1 MKAILLCAGKGVR
14 FRPVTDIV
22 PKPLLPFLNV
32 PLARAHLRRLHEAGV
47 REVAVNLHHLA
58 DQVQGDL
65 SQKAANLPK
74 LAFFHE
80 PEILGTAGALRNAA
94 SFLDGGDFLLVNS
107 DAAIEPDF
115 AGLAARHR
123 DSGRAAT
130 LLVTENRHPD
140 LYTPLQSEG
149 DRVTAFG
156 LHGPRPL
163 LYTGVSVLSSR
174 ILPRIP
180 PGETALVRDLWQPL
194 LDEGREELGLV
205 FHHGPHA
212 DLGRPGD
219 FLRAS
224 LEALARGGPFPAGA
238 GDFDRERRVLALAGD
253 VGGGGAFGVD
263 ASDSVLGR
271 ARVGPGASL
280 RRCAVWDGVEVGAG
294 ARLSD
299 CLVGR
304 GRVPAGA
311 HYAKALLWASDADA
325 DVAVWP
331 LSGLDGNDH
340 RVHSLSPLR

>member
-14 FRPVTDIV
+14 FRPVTDAI

-32 PLARAHLRRLHEAGV
+32 PLARAHLRRLREAGI

-58 DQVQGDL
+58 DEIQRDL
-65 SQKAANLPK
+65 GHETADLPK

-80 PEILGTAGALRNAA
+80 PQILGTAGALRNAA

-115 AGLAARHR
+115 AGLIARHR

-149 DRVTAFG
+149 DRITGFG
-156 LHGPRPL
+156 LHGPEPL

-174 ILPRIP
+174 LISRIP

-194 LDEGREELGLV
+194 LDEGREELGFVL
-205 FHHGPHA
+205 HHGPHA

-224 LEALARGGPFPAGA
+224 LEALARGGPFPDG
-238 GDFDRERRVLALAGD
+238 GGGFDRGRRVLAREAPIG
-253 VGGGGAFGVD
+253 VGAGVD
-263 ASDSVLGR
+263 ASDCVLGR
-271 ARVGPGASL
+271 GRVGDGASL
-280 RRCAVWDGVEVGAG
+280 RRCAVWDDVVVGAR
-294 ARLSD
+294 ARLTD
-299 CLVGR
+299 CLVAR
-304 GRVPAGA
+304 GRVPDGA
-311 HYAKALLWASDADA
+311 DYAKALLWAPSLDA

-331 LSGLDGNDH
+331 LPGLDGNDH
-340 RVHSLSPLR
+340 LVQPLSPRR

>member
-14 FRPVTDIV
+14 FRPVTDAI

-32 PLARAHLRRLHEAGV
+32 PLARAHLRRLLEAGI

-58 DQVQGDL
+58 DEIQRDL
-65 SQKAANLPK
+65 SHQTADLPK

-80 PEILGTAGALRNAA
+80 PQILGTAGALRNAA

-115 AGLAARHR
+115 AGLIARHH

-149 DRVTAFG
+149 DRITGFG
-156 LHGPRPL
+156 LHRPDPL

-174 ILPRIP
+174 LLPRIP

-194 LDEGREELGLV
+194 LDEGREELGFLL
-205 FHHGPHA
+205 HHGAHA

-219 FLRAS
+219 FLGAS
-224 LEALARGGPFPAGA
+224 LEALARGGPFPSG
-238 GDFDRERRVLALAGD
+238 GGNFDRGPRVLAKDPA
-253 VGGGGAFGVD
+253 AGVD

-271 ARVGPGASL
+271 ALVGPGAAL
-280 RRCAVWDGVEVGAG
+280 RRCAVWDDVVVGAG
-294 ARLSD
+294 ARLTD
-299 CLVGR
+299 CLVAR

-311 HYAKALLWASDADA
+311 DYAKALLWAPAVDA

-331 LSGLDGNDH
+331 LPGLDGNDH
-340 RVHSLSPLR
+340 LVQPLSPRR